1 MIVQI
6 ALIAVVFSGNIL
18 GIPCNKK
25 GTIGL
30 CFGNKYINID
40 DISVKKMFIR

>member
-1 MIVQI
+1 MICSNRYRKTVRGKKAQYMIVQI

-25 GTIGL
+25 E
-30 CFGNKYINID
+30 
-40 DISVKKMFIR
+40 R